1 LTNQEYLEIENLVI
15 GYPTSRGEIRAV
27 DGVSFHLRK
36 GRILGLIGESGS
48 GKSTLGLSILSMVPA
63 PGRTLGGRIRVG
75 STVVSSLSGDALR
88 RYRWKEV
95 AMVFQSAMNALD
107 PVQTV
112 GSQIVETIR
121 QHSDETKQAAARKA
135 VALLEAVRLDRSHM
149 SAYPHELSGGMRQ
162 RVMIALS
169 LCLSP
174 SLLIADEPT
183 TGLDVVVQSGILS
196 MLKEIVGNLGL
207 TLILI
212 SHDISIMGAVC
223 DEIAVMYAG
232 KLVEIGEAAQVINDP
247 RHPYTRALLGSI
259 IEVGDDGSRA
269 GGIRGTAPDMLRLPT
284 GCRFHPRCP
293 RAFEMCAESEPR
305 LTLHGSTEAAC
316 WLKDG

>member
-1 LTNQEYLEIENLVI
+1 LTDQDYLEIENLVI
-15 GYPTSRGEIRAV
+15 GYPTRRGEIRAV
-27 DGVSFHLRK
+27 DGVSFHLSK

-48 GKSTLGLSILSMVPA
+48 GKSTLGLSMLGMVPA
-63 PGRTLGGRIRVG
+63 PGRTLGGRVRVG
-75 STVVSSLSGDALR
+75 STVVNSLSGDALR

-121 QHSDETKQAAARKA
+121 QHSDETKEAAARKA
-135 VALLEAVRLDRSHM
+135 VELLQAVRLDESHM
-149 SAYPHELSGGMRQ
+149 SAYAHELSGGMRQ
-162 RVMIALS
+162 RVIIALS
-169 LCLSP
+169 LCLNP

-196 MLKEIVGNLGL
+196 MLKEIVGSLGL

-232 KLVEIGEAAQVINDP
+232 KLVEIGEADQVINNP
-247 RHPYTRALLGSI
+247 HHPYTQALLGSI
-259 IEVGDDGSRA
+259 IEVGKDGSRA
-269 GGIRGTAPDMLRLPT
+269 GGIRGTAPDMLHVPT

-293 RAFEMCAESEPR
+293 RAFEMCAESEPI
-305 LTLHGSTEAAC
+305 LALHESTQAAC